1 MIDLGAYLLPTITS
15 IYWIRTDIK
24 DSSLISISCLLLDI
38 KFLLFFR
45 AFETFG
51 IYFAIIIGVGRRIF
65 SFLFILLLIIIS
77 FAHAF
82 LTLLEPQS
90 KFSENDQGDL
100 KDPNNPWVLAT
111 KYHQTSEDGTINPNA
126 VLVQEPDEYTNL
138 FSNYAN
144 ALFAMYLFLIG
155 MLYILYVYTVD

>member
-38 KFLLFFR
+38 KFMLFFR
-45 AFETFG
+45 AFESFG

-65 SFLFILLLIIIS
+65 SFLLILFLTVIS

-82 LTLLEPQS
+82 LVLLRPKFE
-90 KFSENDQGDL
+90 FSENSQGDL
-100 KDPNNPWVLAT
+100 NDPNNPWVLT
-111 KYHQTSEDGTINPNA
+111 ERYHQMLEDGTINSNA
-126 VLVQEPDEYTNL
+126 ILVQEPDEN
-138 FSNYAN
+138 
-144 ALFAMYLFLIG
+144 
-155 MLYILYVYTVD
+155 

>member
-65 SFLFILLLIIIS
+65 SFLFILFLIIVS
-77 FAHAF
+77 FAHSF
-82 LTLLEPQS
+82 FILLEP
-90 KFSENDQGDL
+90 KFEFSENDQGDL
-100 KDPNNPWVLAT
+100 TDPNNPWVLT
-111 KYHQTSEDGTINPNA
+111 PKYHQYSGEN
-126 VLVQEPDEYTNL
+126 
-138 FSNYAN
+138 
-144 ALFAMYLFLIG
+144 
-155 MLYILYVYTVD
+155 